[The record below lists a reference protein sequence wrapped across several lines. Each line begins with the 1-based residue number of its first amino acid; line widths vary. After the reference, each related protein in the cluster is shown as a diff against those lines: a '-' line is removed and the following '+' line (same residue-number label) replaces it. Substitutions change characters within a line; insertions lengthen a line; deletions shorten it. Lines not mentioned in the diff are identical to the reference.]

1 MANHLGQ
8 WLKTSLTVLAAAYC
22 LAVDAP
28 GARGQPPPARPTDYS
43 YFDKLKKQSDEQQ
56 KIDDETRRKV
66 NETARKN
73 IDTQAKAGGGAEQA
87 RRDHGASLGQINDRL
102 PKTDGQTAPA
112 DSSAGPRLEPGARV
126 EVVMKNG
133 NYYSGTLIGIDGA
146 KVRVQTIPD
155 PEAKP
160 SEFNLDKIAAFRTSD
175 GMFAYNRKLGR
186 FEPALAVYRLN
197 RSSGVF
203 ERTESSYGA
212 AFLTEPARVLGPPPG
227 AVWGLVGIAQDG
239 AIALALPIPQ
249 SESPEAIPADR
260 IQEIVT
266 SAGVYSYDPKTKD
279 FTFKSHAQFA
289 EEARQQRDAAGQ
301 AYYDKEWA
309 RRMLEY
315 QVTHPPVVTMLP
327 YYEVFFTT
335 APKWPWWQLNSSGAA
350 NRPSTSAKPP
360 V

>member
-1 MANHLGQ
+1 MTNYLGQ
-8 WLKTSLTVLAAAYC
+8 WFKTSLAVLATAYC
-22 LAVDAP
+22 LAVDGP
-28 GARGQPPPARPTDYS
+28 GARGQSPPARPTDYS
-43 YFDKLKKQSDEQQ
+43 YFDKLKTQTDAQQ
-56 KIDDETRRKV
+56 KKDEETRRKV
-66 NETARKN
+66 NEAAQKN
-73 IDTQAKAGGGAEQA
+73 IDAQAKAGGGAAQA
-87 RRDHGASLGQINDRL
+87 RRDHGASLGQINARL
-102 PKTDGQTAPA
+102 PKTADQTSSA
-112 DSSAGPRLEPGARV
+112 DSSAGPRLDPGTQV

-133 NYYSGTLIGIDGA
+133 NYYSGTLVGIDGA

-160 SEFNLDKIAAFRTSD
+160 SEFDLDKIAAFRTSD

-212 AFLTEPARVLGPPPG
+212 AFLTKPARILGPPPG

-266 SAGVYSYDPKTKD
+266 SAGVYSNDPKTKD

-315 QVTHPPVVTMLP
+315 QATHPPVVTMLP

-335 APKWPWWQLNSSGAA
+335 APKWPWWKLNSPGSA
-350 NRPSTSAKPP
+350 NPPTSRAIPP
-360 V
+360 P